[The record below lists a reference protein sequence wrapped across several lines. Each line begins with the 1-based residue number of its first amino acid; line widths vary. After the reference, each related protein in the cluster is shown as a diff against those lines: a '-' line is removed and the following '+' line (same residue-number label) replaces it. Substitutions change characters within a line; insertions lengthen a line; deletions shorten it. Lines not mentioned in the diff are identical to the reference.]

1 MAHPNKKDSAA
12 AHTDKMRRMTMDYGS
27 AAGPDENIPAESDR
41 LKQEGDE
48 TPVGFGSDSS
58 APSARRGDR
67 ARRGTAAANPV
78 STYRKGGRVKH
89 AAKKRADGGDVSS
102 IETANR
108 DQAMATPRARGGRTK
123 AKGTHVN
130 VIVAPQGGGA
140 GAPMPPPGLPV
151 GGPPAMAGMPPKPPM
166 MPPSG
171 APPMGGAM
179 PPPGLLGAPG
189 APGGSPPGLFP
200 PRKRGGRVH
209 ADEAQDKELIMQTL
223 KNEGLIR
230 SDSEV
235 KRARGGKINSI
246 HDMDAGSMSGPG
258 RIEKAELQ
266 KNAGRKAPQEV

>member
-12 AHTDKMRRMTMDYGS
+12 AHTDKMRRMTQDYGS
-27 AAGPDENIPAESDR
+27 AAGPDENIPAESDS

-48 TPVGFGSDSS
+48 DSVGFGSDSS

-78 STYRKGGRVKH
+78 STYRKGGRVKS
-89 AAKKRADGGDVSS
+89 KKRADGGDVSS

-140 GAPMPPPGLPV
+140 GAPMPPPVLPV
-151 GGPPAMAGMPPKPPM
+151 GGPPPMAGMPPKPPM
-166 MPPSG
+166 MPPGG

-189 APGGSPPGLFP
+189 APGGMPPGIMP
-200 PRKRGGRVH
+200 PRATGGRVTH
-209 ADEAQDKELIMQTL
+209 ADEAQDKELIMTIL
-223 KNEGLIR
+223 KDEGLTR